1 MAGVYREVWTGE
13 VEKGFKQGLTDTFLD
28 GIKDMSRYVAQ
39 GDESATIHST
49 FFGVEPDVLINNTTY
64 PIALQSLDGS
74 DMTILLDK
82 YQTKPTPITDDEL
95 YALSYDK
102 IALVKQGHSDALVRA
117 RLQKAIHAFGAA
129 GNTTDTP
136 VLVTTGASYNGR
148 KRLTWE
154 DIVNLREAYLA
165 AGIELDGFRLILC
178 EEHVN
183 DLCLADQAFQ
193 KSYANFAN
201 GIITNQLGFEIRSYS
216 LNPYYEPATKAK
228 LSFGAVATSTARRAS
243 VCFNVG
249 KMAKAQ
255 GVTQMYY
262 SEAKTD
268 PQNQRNLVAFRNYF
282 IALPQLTK
290 GLGAI
295 VSANV

>member
-13 VEKGFKQGLTDTFLD
+13 VEKGFKQGLKDTFLD
-28 GIKDMSRYVAQ
+28 GIKDMSRYVEQ
-39 GDESATIHST
+39 GKESAVIHST
-49 FFGVEPDVLINNTTY
+49 FFGVEPDVLLNNSTY
-64 PIALQSLDGS
+64 PIAVQELNGEDIPIS
-74 DMTILLDK
+74 LDK

-95 YALSYDK
+95 YALSFDK
-102 IALVKQGHSDALVRA
+102 INLVKQAHSDAMVRT
-117 RLQKAIHAFGAA
+117 RLMKAIHAFGAA
-129 GNTTDTP
+129 GNTTNTP
-136 VLVTTGASYNGR
+136 VLVTTGAEYNGR

-165 AGIELDGFRLILC
+165 AGIELDGFRLVLC

-183 DLCLADQAFQ
+183 DLCLADTAFQ
-193 KSYANFAN
+193 KSYANFKD

-249 KMAKAQ
+249 KVAKAQ

-268 PQNQRNLVAFRNYF
+268 PQNQRNLVSFRNYF
-282 IALPQLTK
+282 IALPQISK
-290 GLGAI
+290 GCGAI